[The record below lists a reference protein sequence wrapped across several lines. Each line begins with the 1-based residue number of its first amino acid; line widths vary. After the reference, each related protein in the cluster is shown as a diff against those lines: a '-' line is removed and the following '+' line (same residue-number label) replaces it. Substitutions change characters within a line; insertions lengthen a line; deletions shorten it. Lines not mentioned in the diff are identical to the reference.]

1 MQEWIV
7 VREYH
12 QTGENP
18 VLAVVGGPGTRKT
31 NFLISFFELVLNCLV
46 LVLKTADEQR
56 HASFFKEKQY
66 TFIYNDLDWKNE
78 TMTRQGILHLL
89 SGEVTTTS
97 NIKRST
103 VLVPKETYQALT
115 SNYSLHNTHKN
126 ARQDRTACSTLYIR
140 AKVLLESVLVQVT
153 CFQ

>member
-1 MQEWIV
+1 MDSRSGISPN
-7 VREYH
+7 RRKPSISCS
-12 QTGENP
+12 G
-18 VLAVVGGPGTRKT
+18 GGPGTRKT

-78 TMTRQGILHLL
+78 TMTRQGMLHLL

-115 SNYSLHNTHKN
+115 SNYSLHNTSQFQSKE
-126 ARQDRTACSTLYIR
+126 QETLLSKCFSTINSILSE
-140 AKVLLESVLVQVT
+140 K
-153 CFQ
+153 